1 VRFACRITVIAAVLT
16 GLLVP
21 AAAGTG
27 ALAAAS
33 ASPAP
38 AGGTELWLARYTPP
52 GGGGAA
58 AIAASPDGARVYV
71 TGKRTAAFAAATG
84 KLLWVS
90 PAGPG
95 QTVATQVAVS
105 ADGARVF
112 VTGTQTLASGASQY
126 ATVAYNAAT
135 GARLWQANYG
145 PVTALSD
152 ASAIGVSPDGSTVFV
167 TGKSEIVSGNTSSYR
182 YATMA
187 YDAAT
192 GARRWT
198 ARCCRGGLAEAVSLA
213 VSPDAARV
221 YVTGVSISPAGSA
234 TYATVAYDAATGAV
248 LWDRRYVE
256 GGTDAFA
263 RSVVASPDGSRVYVT
278 GEAGGTDGVDDTTV
292 AYLAASGT
300 QLWVAHHDLS
310 SVSGP
315 VGMAIS
321 RNGTELVLTGAD
333 SAGPSG
339 SGGYGYRTVAYRTSD
354 GHQLWARFYQG
365 PGGGGLPASMAMSP
379 DGSKVFVTGVAA
391 AGGPRAGRAD
401 YGTVAYG
408 AAAGA
413 QLWAS
418 VYSGPLYNG
427 TDEAAAVA
435 VSPDGSK
442 VFVTG
447 GSPEPSG
454 IISYATLA
462 YQA

>member
-1 VRFACRITVIAAVLT
+1 MRFACRITVLAAVMT
-16 GLLVP
+16 SLLVP
-21 AAAGTG
+21 VTAGTV

-52 GGGGAA
+52 GGGGAT
-58 AIAASPDGARVYV
+58 AIAASPDGTRVYV
-71 TGKRTAAFAAATG
+71 TGKTTAAFAAATG

-95 QTVATQVAVS
+95 QTVATRVAVS

-167 TGKSEIVSGNTSSYR
+167 TGKSEIVSGDTSSYR

-213 VSPDAARV
+213 VSPDGAQV
-221 YVTGVSISPAGSA
+221 YVTGTSITPAGSA
-234 TYATVAYDAATGAV
+234 TYATVAYGTATGAV

-278 GEAGGTDGVDDTTV
+278 GEAGGTDGLDDTTV

-300 QLWVAHHDLS
+300 QLWVVHHDLS
-310 SVSGP
+310 GGVSGP

-321 RNGTELVLTGAD
+321 KNGTELVLSGAD
-333 SAGPSG
+333 SAGLSG
-339 SGGYGYRTVAYRTSD
+339 TGGYGYLTVAYRTSD
-354 GHQLWARFYQG
+354 GHQLWTRFYQG
-365 PGGGGLPASMAMSP
+365 PRGSGLPASVAMSP
-379 DGSKVFVTGVAA
+379 DGSKVFITGVVG
-391 AGGPRAGRAD
+391 AGSPGPRRLRNGGVLCGHRRPALGQC
-401 YGTVAYG
+401 YP
-408 AAAGA
+408 
-413 QLWAS
+413 
-418 VYSGPLYNG
+418 GPLYDG
-427 TDEAAAVA
+427 IDEAAGVA

-447 GSPEPSG
+447 RSPGSSG
-454 IISYATLA
+454 TISYATLA